1 MSQFLEL
8 FGEYTVAQLV
18 LVICAVVFLYKTYE
32 KVNEYFHAKWK
43 KDEEFKEKL
52 EKYFSKVDTLE
63 TTDKRHDEEFNEV
76 KSSLADIKKQLE
88 EDRERER
95 KNTIASVRSTLYR
108 LYYEAVQR
116 GWTNQASVETMAEL
130 SKIYLEAGGNSVFKH
145 KLIGEYF
152 DLPMKDVDEYTASE
166 TSELVEAVRELTK
179 KAKE

>member
-1 MSQFLEL
+1 MSQLLEL

-18 LVICAVVFLYKTYE
+18 ALICVAVFLYKTYN
-32 KVNEYFHAKWK
+32 KVSDYFHAKWK

-52 EKYFSKVDTLE
+52 SKYFEKVDKLE
-63 TTDKRHDEEFNEV
+63 ATDKRHDENFRQINDT
-76 KSSLADIKKQLE
+76 LAEIKVQLE

-108 LYYEAVQR
+108 LYYEAVQK
-116 GWTNQASVETMAEL
+116 GYTTQASVETMAEL

-152 DLPMKDVDEYTASE
+152 DIPMKDVDQYTLPE
-166 TSELVEAVRELTK
+166 TNDLIENVRNLTK
-179 KAKE
+179 KEKK